1 MSLPFRVRVKKQAKT
16 ECRKQTSRPKIF
28 LLADVESYKIV
39 FGDPNQN
46 FRTNVFRLEFGVHC
60 SPEHHTLFESLETV
74 HEEELCHYNE
84 EELILS

>member
-1 MSLPFRVRVKKQAKT
+1 MSLPFRVRVKDRLRLSVRNRAVDQ
-16 ECRKQTSRPKIF
+16 QIF
-28 LLADVESYKIV
+28 YRLMLKLIKF
-39 FGDPNQN
+39 FGNPNQN

-74 HEEELCHYNE
+74 YEEELCHYNE